1 MAESQGTRPHRPAR
15 PAAQKTVSVWRRTA
29 DFAVWAVRVVSRLAA
44 LILVLYI
51 AFTIFPTNPANSL
64 VRFVESFA
72 TSLSLGLYDLFQL
85 ADARWQV
92 LVNYGLAAL
101 VWLIMGSA
109 VASLIRRVTP

>member
-1 MAESQGTRPHRPAR
+1 M
-15 PAAQKTVSVWRRTA
+15 A
-29 DFAVWAVRVVSRLAA
+29 DFAVWAVKVVSRVAA

-51 AFTIFPTNPANSL
+51 AFRIFPTNPANSL
-64 VRFVESFA
+64 VQFVESFA
-72 TSLSLGLYDLFQL
+72 TSLSLGLYDLFRL

-109 VASLIRRVTP
+109 VASLIRRATP